1 MLSLFRGGAVV
12 LFMMAVAWPQ
22 QPSNNKKPSAPP
34 NDCPNANTTVE
45 INNCLGDLA
54 HKADTNLNTLY
65 QKIQKAIRAKIAED
79 KGGPLE
85 GYEQRALEKLKAAE
99 LAWIHYR
106 EAQCDAAEQQF
117 EGGTISTSV
126 RLGCMKD
133 LTEQRTDDL
142 QKTYAIYLK

>member
-22 QPSNNKKPSAPP
+22 QASDKKPAKQP
-34 NDCPNANTTVE
+34 DLCPNAKTTVE
-45 INNCLGDLA
+45 INACLGDLA
-54 HKADTNLNTLY
+54 HKADANLNALY
-65 QKIQKAIRAKIAED
+65 QKIQKAIRAKITEE

-85 GYEQRALEKLKAAE
+85 GYQQRALEKLKAAE

-106 EAQCDAAEQQF
+106 AAQCDAAEQQF

-133 LTEQRTDDL
+133 LAEQRADDL